1 MPNRVLLFCLLGL
14 VLIAA
19 IMLLIAPEEV
29 TWALSLID
37 QNDLSRRGLCCRALR
52 VAADIGLRAHHSNN
66 INRRP
71 QRVTHLDAHQPTAV
85 GKALHRVRAANQTP
99 WAHAAA
105 AGRDF

>member
-66 INRRP
+66 IHRRP
-71 QRVTHLDAHQPTAV
+71 QRIAHLGAHEPFGRWPGA
-85 GKALHRVRAANQTP
+85 APPRAAKQTP
-99 WAHAAA
+99 W
-105 AGRDF
+105 RLI